1 MNILN
6 RLRISVKFALAPAV
20 VLLFMLIL
28 AGASLSALN
37 KEKAIVADLYEIRF
51 QHSKKVYTVLGQ
63 LQRSYSMTYEMLA
76 SANAGYAASQLD
88 KMTATIHGNID
99 DAEKILAPWLK
110 DGDLTAEERK
120 LVENAVAILKTYRK
134 KVADVLDIAK
144 VDYST
149 AVLIM
154 NVAAQE
160 FEKLAAPVDGLLKL
174 EDQLSKDAYETAQ
187 AAAKRAEIMLMLV
200 LAIAVIISVLVAFIL
215 QRATVASINAIRD
228 GANELRS
235 GDLTRRVLA
244 TGDDEIGQTAKAFN
258 GLIEGFQDTIRIVLK
273 EADNVSRSSTTLK
286 HDSGKVQEASQ
297 RQAET
302 ISALAAAMQELS
314 VSIQSISDSATQVR
328 EVSRASTNNA
338 VEGNLAVGRLQGE
351 LATVSQTFSDIS
363 TAVSSFVQSA
373 QSITRLTGEVKGI
386 ADQTNLLAL
395 NAAIEA
401 ARAGEAGRGF
411 AVVADEVRKLAEK
424 SSRAA
429 SDIDGVTR
437 SLEEQSQRVD
447 KTMSAGNESLASC
460 TQDVLQLA
468 NVMTR
473 ARETV
478 DQASAGIEEIATAV
492 REQSGASN
500 DISRSVE
507 NIAQATE
514 ENQSAIGETAA
525 QALQLSEFA
534 RNLETAASRFRV

>member
-1 MNILN
+1 MNVLN
-6 RLRISVKFALAPAV
+6 RLRISVKFAIAPGV
-20 VLLFMLIL
+20 VLLFMLVL

-37 KEKAIVADLYEIRF
+37 KEKEIVSDLYENRF
-51 QHSKKVYTVLGQ
+51 QHNKKVYAVLGQ

-76 SANAGYAASQLD
+76 SANAGYAAEQLD
-88 KMTATIHGNID
+88 RMIATIHGNINE
-99 DAEKILAPWLK
+99 AEKILTPWLNDK
-110 DGDLTAEERK
+110 DLSAEERK
-120 LVENAVAILKTYRK
+120 LIEQTTTILKAYRK

-144 VDYST
+144 IDYST

-160 FEKLAAPVDGLLKL
+160 FEKLAVPVDGLLKL
-174 EDQLSKDAYETAQ
+174 EDQLSKDAYEMAQ
-187 AAAKRAEIMLMLV
+187 AAAKRAEVMLWVV
-200 LAIAVIISVLVAFIL
+200 LGIAIVISVLVGFIL

-235 GDLTRRVLA
+235 GDLTRRVNA

-258 GLIEGFQDTIRIVLK
+258 GLIEGFQETIRTVLT
-273 EADNVSRSSTTLK
+273 EANNVSRSSTTLK
-286 HDSGKVQEASQ
+286 QDSGRVREASEK
-297 RQAET
+297 QAET
-302 ISALAAAMQELS
+302 ISSLAAAMQQLS
-314 VSIQSISDSATQVR
+314 VSIQSISDSAAQVR
-328 EVSRASTNNA
+328 EVSRASTANA
-338 VEGNLAVGRLQGE
+338 VEGNNAVGRLQGE

-363 TAVSSFVQSA
+363 KAVTTFVQSA
-373 QSITRLTGEVKGI
+373 QSITRLTGEVKDI

-437 SLEEQSQRVD
+437 SLEEQSQKVD
-447 KTMSAGNESLASC
+447 KTMLAGNESLASC
-460 TQDVLQLA
+460 TQDALQLVT
-468 NVMTR
+468 VMTK

-507 NIAQATE
+507 NLAQVTE
-514 ENQSAIGETAA
+514 ENQSAISETAA
-525 QALQLSEFA
+525 QAMQLSDFA
-534 RNLETAASRFRV
+534 RNLETAAGKFRV